1 MLQKLRGI
9 LIIRW
14 NIEFWEIRSHNNR
27 NWLHSIC
34 VLSAIYICVCMLSL
48 NTHMYLCMYLVYSGL
63 TTTYNLNSAKSPSHT
78 RTTSRRSTDGS
89 ALSGGIRVRGGFGE
103 VDGDGFGPPF
113 ALRTRGV
120 RGSRLCQRQIWLD
133 HLTHSLLHT
142 KSFASIF
149 QKLQW

>member
-1 MLQKLRGI
+1 
-9 LIIRW
+9 
-14 NIEFWEIRSHNNR
+14 
-27 NWLHSIC
+27 
-34 VLSAIYICVCMLSL
+34 MLSL

-89 ALSGGIRVRGGFGE
+89 ALSGGIRVRGGFGA
-103 VDGDGFGPPF
+103 VDGDGFSPPF

-133 HLTHSLLHT
+133 HLTKFFSIAYKITCKHFPKITMIIRIT
-142 KSFASIF
+142 KFLF
-149 QKLQW
+149 QGMLIN